1 MPTKLKT
8 DPKPVAGSQQ
18 RAPWINRLSGT
29 TKIVIL
35 LGLSA
40 IGMVSYD
47 TRYLVLLTAF
57 AFIFY
62 AAARLKW
69 RQVRG
74 LVYAIIGF
82 TLLNL
87 VLVYVFSPHY
97 GAEIYGSSHVLFG
110 SGFFVV
116 TTEELF
122 YLLNMTL
129 KYIFIVPL
137 ILAFLYTTDPSE
149 LAAGMNRIKIP
160 YKICYAVEL
169 SLRYIPDFMR
179 EFKQIS
185 LAQQARGLEI
195 SKKAGIWQRVKGSS
209 QILLPL
215 VFSSLD
221 RIEVTTRAMRLRRF
235 GTQKKRTW
243 YMSHPLSKLDY
254 GLILFTVV
262 LIVLGV
268 LLFQVNGGRY
278 YNPFN

>member
-1 MPTKLKT
+1 MPAESEITRKSL
-8 DPKPVAGSQQ
+8 VQ
-18 RAPWINRLSGT
+18 RSWIERLSGT

-47 TRYLVLLTAF
+47 TFYLILLTVF
-57 AFIFY
+57 AFVFY
-62 AAARLKW
+62 HAAHLQWKKI
-69 RQVRG
+69 RG

-87 VLVYVFSPHY
+87 VLVYVFSPQY
-97 GAEIYGSSHVLFG
+97 GTEIYGTSHVILG
-110 SGFFVV
+110 RGFFAL

-129 KYIFIVPL
+129 KYVFIVPL
-137 ILAFLYTTDPSE
+137 ILAFLFTTDPSE
-149 LAAGMNRIKIP
+149 LAAGMNRLKIP

-169 SLRYIPDFMR
+169 SLRYIPDFTR

-195 SKKAGIWQRVKGSS
+195 SKKANLWQRVKGSS
-209 QILLPL
+209 QILIPL

-235 GTQKKRTW
+235 GTQKKRSW
-243 YMSHPLSKLDY
+243 YMTHPLSKLDHFFIIMTIA
-254 GLILFTVV
+254 LIFLGIWLFK
-262 LIVLGV
+262 
-268 LLFQVNGGRY
+268 VNDGRF
-278 YNPFN
+278 YNPFI

>member
-1 MPTKLKT
+1 MTTKLKT
-8 DPKPVAGSQQ
+8 DSKPVAGAQQ
-18 RAPWINRLSGT
+18 PAPWINRLSGT

-69 RQVRG
+69 QQVRG

-97 GAEIYGSSHVLFG
+97 GTEIYGSSHVLFG